1 MNGKPAM
8 NDFIV
13 NSMTNDAMGNG
24 DATELAKRIADKE
37 VSSAEVVD
45 AAITRAELANQK
57 LNAIVS
63 SSFDLACEKARQH
76 VKSTETN
83 NTNKGAFAAIPTFVK
98 DNTDVKG
105 LPTLFG
111 SRAVA
116 NRPAKGNAEFTDQML
131 STGLTII
138 GKSTLPEFGIPPT
151 TESLAHGATCNP
163 WNINHSSGGSSG
175 GSAALVAAGV
185 VPIAHGNDGGG
196 SIRIP
201 AACCGLVGLKPTRN
215 RLVNM
220 QGTDNLPINV
230 GHEGVI
236 TRSVRDTALFM
247 AEAEKH
253 FRNNKL
259 VELGHVQSPGKKRL
273 RIGLITGALKGIS
286 VQNDV
291 QRTLNETGLLCENLG
306 HRVEEV
312 AFPFEDQIADDFITY
327 YSFLFFSIH
336 RFGKFVIGPGFDSS
350 KVEKLC
356 AHLSR
361 NFVGNIGKLPF
372 AMRRLKNTINITR
385 QLHKHYDVLL
395 CPTLSSAAPKN
406 NYLLNQAL
414 PASTMV
420 NNMTNFAP
428 FAALQNITGEPAISL
443 PMGTSDNQLPIGMQ
457 FSASYGEDKILLEL
471 AYELE
476 EAKAWKHI
484 HEQVAKK
491 KTRKTTQKSIA

>member
-1 MNGKPAM
+1 MNE
-8 NDFIV
+8 FTV
-13 NSMTNDAMGNG
+13 SSMTDDAMGTC

-37 VSSAEVVD
+37 VSASEVLE
-45 AAITRAELANQK
+45 AAIARAESVNPK
-57 LNAIVS
+57 LNAIVTDC
-63 SSFDLACEKARQH
+63 FEMARQ
-76 VKSTETN
+76 
-83 NTNKGAFAAIPTFVK
+83 NTQSLSGKGAFAGVPTFVK

-116 NRPAKGNAEFTDQML
+116 NRPAKQNGEFTDQML
-131 STGLTII
+131 STGLTIL
-138 GKSTLPEFGIPPT
+138 GKSSLPEFGIPPT
-151 TESLAHGATCNP
+151 TESLAQGATCNP

-175 GSAALVAAGV
+175 GAAALVASGV

-196 SIRIP
+196 STRIP
-201 AACCGLVGLKPTRN
+201 AAACGLVGLKPTRN

-220 QGTDNLPINV
+220 HGTDALPINV

-236 TRSVRDTALFM
+236 TRTVRDTALFM

-253 FRNNKL
+253 FSNRKL
-259 VELGHVQSPGKKRL
+259 PTLGHIQAPGKKRL
-273 RIGLITGALKGIS
+273 RIGLIFGALKGIN
-286 VQNDV
+286 VHTDV
-291 QRTLNETGLLCENLG
+291 QRVQHETGLLCESLG
-306 HRVEEV
+306 HSVEEV
-312 AFPFEDQIADDFITY
+312 AFPFEDQIAEDFINY

-336 RFGKFVIGPGFDSS
+336 RFGKVVIGPGFDSS

-356 AHLSR
+356 SHLSN
-361 NFVGNIGKLPF
+361 NFIGNMAKFPF
-372 AMRRLKNTINITR
+372 VVKRLKNTINLTR
-385 QLHKHYDVLL
+385 ELHKHYDVFL

-406 NYLLNQAL
+406 NYILNQGL
-414 PASTMV
+414 PAAAMV
-420 NNMTNFAP
+420 RAMTEFAP

-443 PMGTSDNQLPIGMQ
+443 PMGTSCDGSAPGLPIGMQ
-457 FSASYGEDKILLEL
+457 FSAGYGEDQTLLEL

-491 KTRKTTQKSIA
+491 PIKKTARKTTKKSVA